1 MKFNHS
7 SVKSFGELIRYI
19 HPWRAKARFAALC
32 STLNKI
38 FDIAPEVL
46 IGVAVDLVVEK
57 ENSFVASLGF
67 GSIESQ
73 VLFLGLIT
81 FVIWALESFFQYI
94 YSIQWRGLA
103 QMVEHEVRVS
113 AYDHSQRLGLSWHE
127 EQATGNITA
136 ILNDDVNQL
145 ERFLNDGVNQII
157 HVFVSTICIGLI
169 FFYISPLIATIAVLP
184 VPIIF
189 AVSFFFQKKL
199 SPRYKSVRDKVGSL
213 NSSVFNNLIGIQ
225 TIKSFMT
232 FKHEKNHISELSK
245 DYQKENI
252 GAISISSAFVP
263 VIRMGVLVGFLG
275 TILIGSHMALSG
287 ALAVGSYSVL
297 VFLTQR
303 FLWPFTTLGTLV
315 DDFERSMA
323 SSQRIFDLLN
333 TDVHIPEND
342 DPIEPENLR
351 SDIRFESIS
360 FNYPDGQDLFKDF
373 SMDIG
378 YGTSIGIVGDTGSG
392 KTTLA
397 KLLLRLYDPSSG
409 SIKIGDQNIR
419 DMSISSLRNKIG
431 VVNQETFL
439 FDGTIRNN
447 IGYGSSD
454 FNEEDIIRA
463 AEQSQCTEFISSLRD
478 GYDTII
484 GERGQKL
491 SGGQKQRLAIARAI
505 IRQPDILI
513 FDEATSSVDNRTER
527 LIQKS
532 FLDIKQDRTMIIIAH
547 RLSTIR
553 NCDNIFVI
561 KNSRIHEQGTH
572 DQLMEK
578 SDSFYAELWNIQ
590 TGRKL

>member
-7 SVKSFGELIRYI
+7 SIKSFGELIRYI
-19 HPWRAKARFAALC
+19 RPWRAKARFAALC

-81 FVIWALESFFQYI
+81 FIIWALESLFQYI

-157 HVFVSTICIGLI
+157 QVIVSTICIGFI
-169 FFYISPLIATIAVLP
+169 FFYISPLIASIAVLP

-189 AVSFFFQKKL
+189 LVSFLFQKKL
-199 SPRYKSVRDKVGSL
+199 SPKYKNVRDKVGAL

-232 FKHEKNHISELSK
+232 FKHEKGRVSELSK
-245 DYQKENI
+245 EYQKENI

-263 VIRMGVLVGFLG
+263 VIRMGVLAGFLG

-287 ALAVGSYSVL
+287 TLAVGSYSVL

-333 TDVHIPEND
+333 TDVHIPEPKNPTKLD
-342 DPIEPENLR
+342 NLR
-351 SDIRFESIS
+351 SDILFDSIS
-360 FNYPDGQDLFKDF
+360 FNYPGGQTLFHEF
-373 SMDIG
+373 SMHIKN
-378 YGTSIGIVGDTGSG
+378 GTSVGIVGDTGSG

-397 KLLLRLYDPSSG
+397 KLLLRLYDPVSG
-409 SIKIGDQNIR
+409 AIKIGDSDIK
-419 DMSISSLRNKIG
+419 DVSIESLRNKIG
-431 VVNQETFL
+431 VGNQETFL
-439 FDGTIRNN
+439 FDGSIRKN
-447 IGYGSSD
+447 IAYGNKD
-454 FNEEDIIRA
+454 CEENDIIRA
-463 AEQSQCTEFISSLRD
+463 AEQSQCTEFISSLSD

-505 IRQPDILI
+505 VRHPDILI
-513 FDEATSSVDNRTER
+513 FDEATSSVDNKTER
-527 LIQKS
+527 LIQKT
-532 FLDIKQDRTMIIIAH
+532 FMDIKQDRTMIIIAH

-561 KNSRIHEQGTH
+561 KNSRIYEQGTH
-572 DQLMEK
+572 DELMK
-578 SDSFYAELWNIQ
+578 NSNSFYAELWNIQ
-590 TGRKL
+590 TGKKL

>member
-7 SVKSFGELIRYI
+7 SIKSFGELIRYI
-19 HPWRAKARFAALC
+19 RPWRAKARFAALC

-81 FVIWALESFFQYI
+81 FIIWALESLFQYI

-157 HVFVSTICIGLI
+157 QVIVSTICIGFI
-169 FFYISPLIATIAVLP
+169 FFYISPLIASIAVLP

-189 AVSFFFQKKL
+189 LVSFLFQKKL
-199 SPRYKSVRDKVGSL
+199 SPKYKNVRDKVGAL

-232 FKHEKNHISELSK
+232 FKHEKGRVSELSK
-245 DYQKENI
+245 EYQKENI

-263 VIRMGVLVGFLG
+263 VIRMGVLAGFLG

-287 ALAVGSYSVL
+287 TLAVGSYSVL

-333 TDVHIPEND
+333 TDVHIPEPKNPTKLD
-342 DPIEPENLR
+342 NLR
-351 SDIRFESIS
+351 SDILFDSIS
-360 FNYPDGQDLFKDF
+360 FNYPGGQTLFHEF
-373 SMDIG
+373 SMHIKN
-378 YGTSIGIVGDTGSG
+378 GTSVGIVGDTGSG

-397 KLLLRLYDPSSG
+397 KLLLRLYDPVSG
-409 SIKIGDQNIR
+409 AIKIGDSDIK
-419 DMSISSLRNKIG
+419 DVSIESLRNKIG

-439 FDGTIRNN
+439 FDGSIRKN
-447 IGYGSSD
+447 IAYGNKD
-454 FNEEDIIRA
+454 CEEDDIIRA
-463 AEQSQCTEFISSLRD
+463 AEQSQCIEFISSLSD

-505 IRQPDILI
+505 VRQPDILI
-513 FDEATSSVDNRTER
+513 FDEATSSVDNKTER
-527 LIQKS
+527 LIQKT
-532 FLDIKQDRTMIIIAH
+532 FMDIKQDRTMIIIAH

-572 DQLMEK
+572 DELMK
-578 SDSFYAELWNIQ
+578 NSNSFYAELWNIQ
-590 TGRKL
+590 TGKKL

>member
-19 HPWRAKARFAALC
+19 HPWRTKARFAALF

-38 FDIAPEVL
+38 FDIAPEIL

-67 GSIESQ
+67 NSVESQ
-73 VLFLGLIT
+73 VLFLGVIT
-81 FVIWALESFFQYI
+81 FIIWALESLFEYI
-94 YSIQWRGLA
+94 YSVQWRGLA
-103 QMVEHEVRVS
+103 QAVEHEVRVS
-113 AYDHSQRLGLSWHE
+113 AYDHSQKLGLSWHE
-127 EQATGNITA
+127 DQSTGNITA

-145 ERFLNDGVNQII
+145 ERFLNNGVNQII
-157 HVFVSTICIGLI
+157 QVFVSTICIGII
-169 FFYISPLIATIAVLP
+169 FFYISPLIATIAILP
-184 VPIIF
+184 VPVIFII
-189 AVSFFFQKKL
+189 SFFFQKKL
-199 SPRYKSVRDKVGSL
+199 SPRYKRVRDKVGAL

-232 FKHEKNHISELSK
+232 FKHERDRISELSD

-263 VIRMGVLVGFLG
+263 VIRMGVLAGFLG

-323 SSQRIFDLLN
+323 SSQRIFNLLN
-333 TDVHIPEND
+333 TDVRIIENKNF
-342 DPIEPENLR
+342 IESVNLK
-351 SDIRFESIS
+351 SDINFEKIS
-360 FNYPDGQDLFKDF
+360 FNYPDGLDLFKNF
-373 SMDIG
+373 SMSIG
-378 YGTSIGIVGDTGSG
+378 YGTSVGIVGDTGSG

-409 SIKIGDQNIR
+409 AIKIGDHNIKE
-419 DMSISSLRNKIG
+419 MSIASLRNKIG

-439 FDGTIRNN
+439 FNGTIRNN
-447 IGYGSSD
+447 IAYGSGNCS
-454 FNEEDIIRA
+454 EKDIVRA
-463 AEQSQCTEFISSLRD
+463 AEQSQCVEFISTLRD
-478 GYDTII
+478 GYDTVI

-505 IRQPDILI
+505 IREPDILI
-513 FDEATSSVDNRTER
+513 FDEATSSVDNRTES

-532 FLDIKQDRTMIIIAH
+532 FMDIKENRTMIIIAH

-561 KNSRIHEQGTH
+561 KHSRIHEQGTH
-572 DQLMEK
+572 DQLMLK
-578 SDSFYAELWNIQ
+578 RDSFYAELWNIQ
-590 TGRKL
+590 TGRKS

>member
-263 VIRMGVLVGFLG
+263 VIRMGVLAGFLG

-373 SMDIG
+373 SMEIG

>member
-263 VIRMGVLVGFLG
+263 VIRMGVLAGFLG

-373 SMDIG
+373 SMEIG

-409 SIKIGDQNIR
+409 SIKIGGHDIR
-419 DMSISSLRNKIG
+419 DMSISGLRNKIG

>member
-7 SVKSFGELIRYI
+7 SIKSFGELIHYI
-19 HPWRAKARFAALC
+19 RPWRAKARFAALC

-73 VLFLGLIT
+73 VLFLGSIT
-81 FVIWALESFFQYI
+81 FIIWALESLFQYI

-157 HVFVSTICIGLI
+157 QVIVSTICIGFI
-169 FFYISPLIATIAVLP
+169 FFYISPLIASIAVLP

-189 AVSFFFQKKL
+189 LVSFLFQKKL
-199 SPRYKSVRDKVGSL
+199 SPKYKNVRDKVGAL

-232 FKHEKNHISELSK
+232 FKHEKDRVSGLSK
-245 DYQKENI
+245 EYQKENI

-263 VIRMGVLVGFLG
+263 VIRMGVLAGFLG

-287 ALAVGSYSVL
+287 TLAVGSYSVL

-333 TDVHIPEND
+333 TDVHIPEPKNPTKLD
-342 DPIEPENLR
+342 NLR
-351 SDIRFESIS
+351 SDILFDSIS
-360 FNYPDGQDLFKDF
+360 FNYPGGQTLFHEF
-373 SMDIG
+373 SMHIKN
-378 YGTSIGIVGDTGSG
+378 GTSVGIVGDTGSG

-397 KLLLRLYDPSSG
+397 KLLLRLYDPVSG
-409 SIKIGDQNIR
+409 AIKIGDSDIK
-419 DMSISSLRNKIG
+419 DVSIESLRNKIG

-439 FDGTIRNN
+439 FDGSIRKN
-447 IGYGSSD
+447 IAYGNKD
-454 FNEEDIIRA
+454 FEDDDIIRA
-463 AEQSQCTEFISSLRD
+463 AEQSQCTEFISSLSD
-478 GYDTII
+478 GYNTII

-505 IRQPDILI
+505 VRQPDVLI
-513 FDEATSSVDNRTER
+513 FDEATSSVDNKTER
-527 LIQKS
+527 LIQKT
-532 FLDIKQDRTMIIIAH
+532 FMDIKQGRTMIIIAH

-553 NCDNIFVI
+553 NCDNIYVI

-572 DQLMEK
+572 DELMKNSE
-578 SDSFYAELWNIQ
+578 SFYAELWNIQ
-590 TGRKL
+590 TGKKL

>member
-19 HPWRAKARFAALC
+19 HPWRTKARFAALF

-38 FDIAPEVL
+38 FDIAPEIL

-67 GSIESQ
+67 NSVESQ
-73 VLFLGLIT
+73 VLFLGVIT
-81 FVIWALESFFQYI
+81 FIIWALESLFEYI
-94 YSIQWRGLA
+94 YSVQWRGLA
-103 QMVEHEVRVS
+103 QAVEHEVRVS
-113 AYDHSQRLGLSWHE
+113 AYDHSQKLGLSWHE
-127 EQATGNITA
+127 DQSTGNITA

-145 ERFLNDGVNQII
+145 ERFLNNGVNQII
-157 HVFVSTICIGLI
+157 QVFVSTICIGII
-169 FFYISPLIATIAVLP
+169 FFYISPLIATIAILP
-184 VPIIF
+184 VPVIFII
-189 AVSFFFQKKL
+189 SFFFQKKL
-199 SPRYKSVRDKVGSL
+199 SPRYKRVRDKVGAL

-232 FKHEKNHISELSK
+232 FKHERDRISELSD

-263 VIRMGVLVGFLG
+263 VIRMGVLAGFLG

-323 SSQRIFDLLN
+323 SSQRIFNLLN
-333 TDVHIPEND
+333 TDVRIIENKNF
-342 DPIEPENLR
+342 IEPVNLK
-351 SDIRFESIS
+351 SDINFEKIS
-360 FNYPDGQDLFKDF
+360 FNYPDGLDLFKNF
-373 SMDIG
+373 SMSIG
-378 YGTSIGIVGDTGSG
+378 YGTSVGIVGDTGSG

-409 SIKIGDQNIR
+409 AIKIGDHNIKE
-419 DMSISSLRNKIG
+419 MSIASLRNKIG

-439 FDGTIRNN
+439 FNGTIKNN
-447 IGYGSSD
+447 IAYGSS
-454 FNEEDIIRA
+454 NCSEKDIVIA
-463 AEQSQCTEFISSLRD
+463 AEQSQCVEFISTLRD
-478 GYDTII
+478 GYDTVI

-505 IRQPDILI
+505 IREPDILI
-513 FDEATSSVDNRTER
+513 FDEATSSVDNRTES

-532 FLDIKQDRTMIIIAH
+532 FMDIKENRTMIIIAH

-561 KNSRIHEQGTH
+561 KHSRIHEQGTH
-572 DQLMEK
+572 DQLMSK
-578 SDSFYAELWNIQ
+578 RDSFYAELWNIQ
-590 TGRKL
+590 TGRK

>member
-7 SVKSFGELIRYI
+7 SIKSFGELIRYI
-19 HPWRAKARFAALC
+19 RPWRAKARFAALC

-81 FVIWALESFFQYI
+81 FIIWALESLFQYI

-157 HVFVSTICIGLI
+157 QVIVSTICIGFI
-169 FFYISPLIATIAVLP
+169 FFYISPLIASIAVLP

-189 AVSFFFQKKL
+189 LVSFLFQKKL
-199 SPRYKSVRDKVGSL
+199 SPKYKNVRDKVGAL

-232 FKHEKNHISELSK
+232 FKHEKDRVSELSK
-245 DYQKENI
+245 EYQKENI

-263 VIRMGVLVGFLG
+263 VIRMGVLAGFLG

-287 ALAVGSYSVL
+287 TLAVGSYSVL

-333 TDVHIPEND
+333 TDVHIPEPKNPTKLD
-342 DPIEPENLR
+342 NLR
-351 SDIRFESIS
+351 SDILFDSIS
-360 FNYPDGQDLFKDF
+360 FNYPGGQTLFHEF
-373 SMDIG
+373 SMHIKN
-378 YGTSIGIVGDTGSG
+378 GTSVGIVGDTGSG

-397 KLLLRLYDPSSG
+397 KLLLRLYDPVIG
-409 SIKIGDQNIR
+409 AIKIGDSDIK
-419 DMSISSLRNKIG
+419 DVSIESLRNKIG

-439 FDGTIRNN
+439 FDGSIRKN
-447 IGYGSSD
+447 IAYGNKD
-454 FNEEDIIRA
+454 FEDDDIIRA
-463 AEQSQCTEFISSLRD
+463 AEQSQCTEFISSLSD
-478 GYDTII
+478 GYNTII

-505 IRQPDILI
+505 VRQPDVLI
-513 FDEATSSVDNRTER
+513 FDEATSSVDNKTER
-527 LIQKS
+527 LIQKT
-532 FLDIKQDRTMIIIAH
+532 FMDIKQGRTMIIIAH

-553 NCDNIFVI
+553 NCDNIYVI

-572 DQLMEK
+572 DELMKNSE
-578 SDSFYAELWNIQ
+578 SFYAELWNIQ
-590 TGRKL
+590 TGKKL

>member
-7 SVKSFGELIRYI
+7 SIKSFGELIHYI
-19 HPWRAKARFAALC
+19 RPWRAKTRFAALC

-81 FVIWALESFFQYI
+81 FIIWALESLFQYI

-157 HVFVSTICIGLI
+157 QVIVSTICIGFI
-169 FFYISPLIATIAVLP
+169 FFYISPLIASIAVLP

-189 AVSFFFQKKL
+189 LVSFLFQKKL
-199 SPRYKSVRDKVGSL
+199 SPKYKNVRDKVGAL

-232 FKHEKNHISELSK
+232 FKHEKGRVSELSK
-245 DYQKENI
+245 EYQKENI

-263 VIRMGVLVGFLG
+263 VIRMGVLAGFLG

-287 ALAVGSYSVL
+287 TLAVGSYSVL

-333 TDVHIPEND
+333 TDVHIPEPKNPTKLD
-342 DPIEPENLR
+342 NLR
-351 SDIRFESIS
+351 SDILFDSIS
-360 FNYPDGQDLFKDF
+360 FNYPGGQTLFHEF
-373 SMDIG
+373 SMHIKN
-378 YGTSIGIVGDTGSG
+378 GTSVGLVGDTGSG

-397 KLLLRLYDPSSG
+397 KLLLRLYDPVSG
-409 SIKIGDQNIR
+409 AIKIGYSDIK
-419 DMSISSLRNKIG
+419 DVSIESLRNKIG

-439 FDGTIRNN
+439 FDGSIRKN
-447 IGYGSSD
+447 IAYGNKD
-454 FNEEDIIRA
+454 CEEEDIISA
-463 AEQSQCTEFISSLRD
+463 AEQSQCTEFISSLSD

-505 IRQPDILI
+505 VRQPDILI
-513 FDEATSSVDNRTER
+513 FDEATSSVDNKTER
-527 LIQKS
+527 LIQKT
-532 FLDIKQDRTMIIIAH
+532 FMDIKKDATMIIIAH

-572 DQLMEK
+572 DELMK
-578 SDSFYAELWNIQ
+578 NSNSFYAELWNIQ
-590 TGRKL
+590 TGKKL

>member
-1 MKFNHS
+1 
-7 SVKSFGELIRYI
+7 
-19 HPWRAKARFAALC
+19 
-32 STLNKI
+32 
-38 FDIAPEVL
+38 
-46 IGVAVDLVVEK
+46 
-57 ENSFVASLGF
+57 
-67 GSIESQ
+67 
-73 VLFLGLIT
+73 
-81 FVIWALESFFQYI
+81 
-94 YSIQWRGLA
+94 
-103 QMVEHEVRVS
+103 MVEHEVRVS

-157 HVFVSTICIGLI
+157 QVFVSTICIGFI
-169 FFYISPLIATIAVLP
+169 FFYISPLIASIAVLP

-189 AVSFFFQKKL
+189 LVSFLFQKKL
-199 SPRYKSVRDKVGSL
+199 SPKYKNVRDKVGAL

-232 FKHEKNHISELSK
+232 FKREKGRVSELSK
-245 DYQKENI
+245 EYQKENI

-263 VIRMGVLVGFLG
+263 VIRMGVLAGFLG

-287 ALAVGSYSVL
+287 TLAVGSYSVL

-333 TDVHIPEND
+333 TDVHIPEPKNPTKLD
-342 DPIEPENLR
+342 NLR
-351 SDIRFESIS
+351 SDILFDSIS
-360 FNYPDGQDLFKDF
+360 FNYPGGQTLFHEF
-373 SMDIG
+373 SMHIKN
-378 YGTSIGIVGDTGSG
+378 GTSVGIVGDTGSG

-397 KLLLRLYDPSSG
+397 KLLLRLYDPVSG
-409 SIKIGDQNIR
+409 AIKIGDSDIK
-419 DMSISSLRNKIG
+419 DVSIESLRNKIG

-439 FDGTIRNN
+439 FDGSIRKN
-447 IGYGSSD
+447 IAYGDKD
-454 FNEEDIIRA
+454 FEDDDIIRA
-463 AEQSQCTEFISSLRD
+463 AEQSQCTEFISSLSD
-478 GYDTII
+478 GYNTII

-505 IRQPDILI
+505 VRKPDILI
-513 FDEATSSVDNRTER
+513 FDEATSSVDNKTER
-527 LIQKS
+527 LIQKT
-532 FLDIKQDRTMIIIAH
+532 FMDIKQDRTMIIIAH

-561 KNSRIHEQGTH
+561 KNSRIYEQGTH
-572 DQLMEK
+572 DELMKNSE
-578 SDSFYAELWNIQ
+578 SFYAELWNIQ
-590 TGRKL
+590 TGKKL

>member
-1 MKFNHS
+1 MKLNHS
-7 SVKSFGELIRYI
+7 SIKSFGELIRYI
-19 HPWRAKARFAALC
+19 RPWRAKARFAALC

-81 FVIWALESFFQYI
+81 FIIWALESLFQYI

-157 HVFVSTICIGLI
+157 QVIVSTICIGFI
-169 FFYISPLIATIAVLP
+169 FFYISPLIASIAVLP

-189 AVSFFFQKKL
+189 LVSFLFQKKL
-199 SPRYKSVRDKVGSL
+199 SPKYKNVRDKVGAL

-232 FKHEKNHISELSK
+232 FKHEKGRVSELSK
-245 DYQKENI
+245 EYQKENI

-263 VIRMGVLVGFLG
+263 VIRMGVLAGFLG

-287 ALAVGSYSVL
+287 TLAVGSYSVL

-333 TDVHIPEND
+333 TDVHIPEPKNPTKLD
-342 DPIEPENLR
+342 NLR
-351 SDIRFESIS
+351 SDILFDSIS
-360 FNYPDGQDLFKDF
+360 FNYPGGQTLFHEF
-373 SMDIG
+373 SMHIKN
-378 YGTSIGIVGDTGSG
+378 GTSVGIVGDTGSG

-397 KLLLRLYDPSSG
+397 KLLLRLYDPVSG
-409 SIKIGDQNIR
+409 AIKIGDSDIR
-419 DMSISSLRNKIG
+419 DVSIESLRNKIG

-439 FDGTIRNN
+439 FDGSIRKN
-447 IGYGSSD
+447 IAYGNKD
-454 FNEEDIIRA
+454 CEEDDIIRA
-463 AEQSQCTEFISSLRD
+463 AEQSQCTEFISSLSD

-505 IRQPDILI
+505 VRQPDILI
-513 FDEATSSVDNRTER
+513 FDEATSSVDNKTER
-527 LIQKS
+527 LIQKT
-532 FLDIKQDRTMIIIAH
+532 FMDIKQDRTMIIIAH

-572 DQLMEK
+572 DELMK
-578 SDSFYAELWNIQ
+578 NSNSFYAELWNIQ
-590 TGRKL
+590 TGKKL

>member
-19 HPWRAKARFAALC
+19 HPWRTKARFAALF

-38 FDIAPEVL
+38 FDIAPEIL

-67 GSIESQ
+67 NSVESQ
-73 VLFLGLIT
+73 VLFLGVIT
-81 FVIWALESFFQYI
+81 FIIWALESLFEYI
-94 YSIQWRGLA
+94 YSVQWRGLA
-103 QMVEHEVRVS
+103 QAVEHEVRVS
-113 AYDHSQRLGLSWHE
+113 AYDHSQKLGLSWHE
-127 EQATGNITA
+127 DQSTGNITA

-145 ERFLNDGVNQII
+145 ERFLNNGVNQII
-157 HVFVSTICIGLI
+157 QVFVSTICIGII
-169 FFYISPLIATIAVLP
+169 FFYISPLIATIAILP
-184 VPIIF
+184 VPVIFII
-189 AVSFFFQKKL
+189 SFFFQKKL
-199 SPRYKSVRDKVGSL
+199 SPRYKRVRDKVGAL

-232 FKHEKNHISELSK
+232 FKHERDRISELSD

-263 VIRMGVLVGFLG
+263 VIRMGVLAGFLG

-323 SSQRIFDLLN
+323 SSQRIFNLLN
-333 TDVHIPEND
+333 TDVRIIENKNF
-342 DPIEPENLR
+342 IEPVNLK
-351 SDIRFESIS
+351 SDINFEKIS
-360 FNYPDGQDLFKDF
+360 FNYPDGLDLFKNF
-373 SMDIG
+373 SMSIG
-378 YGTSIGIVGDTGSG
+378 YGTSVGIVGDTGSG

-409 SIKIGDQNIR
+409 AIKIGDHNIKE
-419 DMSISSLRNKIG
+419 MSIASLRNKIG

-439 FDGTIRNN
+439 FNGTIRNN
-447 IGYGSSD
+447 IAYGSGNCS
-454 FNEEDIIRA
+454 EKDIVRA
-463 AEQSQCTEFISSLRD
+463 AEQSQCVEFISTLPD
-478 GYDTII
+478 GYDTVI

-505 IRQPDILI
+505 IREPDILI
-513 FDEATSSVDNRTER
+513 FDEATSSVDNRTES

-532 FLDIKQDRTMIIIAH
+532 FMDIKENRTMIIIAH

-561 KNSRIHEQGTH
+561 KHSRIHEQGTH
-572 DQLMEK
+572 DQLMLK
-578 SDSFYAELWNIQ
+578 RDSFYAELWNIQ
-590 TGRKL
+590 TGKKS

>member
-1 MKFNHS
+1 MKLYHS

-263 VIRMGVLVGFLG
+263 VIRMGVLAGFLG

-360 FNYPDGQDLFKDF
+360 FNYPDGQELFKDF

-378 YGTSIGIVGDTGSG
+378 YGKSIGIVGDTGSG

>member
-263 VIRMGVLVGFLG
+263 VIRMGVLAGFLG

-351 SDIRFESIS
+351 SDIGFESIS

-373 SMDIG
+373 SMEIG

-409 SIKIGDQNIR
+409 SIKIGGHNIR
-419 DMSISSLRNKIG
+419 DMSISGLRNKIG

-572 DQLMEK
+572 DQLMEE